1 MLFYIRK
8 ILRFAKRLLDP
19 LFSKNIDYFLW
30 KYKHLLLPKRLNE
43 FGDNKIDNK
52 YQIFQIIKSK
62 ESFESL
68 LDVGCGA
75 AVTLDKLSNIY
86 PSKYFCGIDI
96 NNQILK
102 LNRIRV
108 KKEIKNNLEFF
119 NSDIYHLDRLEP
131 NSFDIVLV
139 EGVFLYI
146 NPKDLEKIILNLIKI
161 AKKTLILR
169 QISSKKVFYDDIWHH
184 NFPDLFKKLA
194 INNYKTIKVFD
205 QPGEWSEN
213 GFIYD
218 ISIVK

>member
-1 MLFYIRK
+1 MVFYIRK

-52 YQIFQIIKSK
+52 YQIFQIIQSK
-62 ESFESL
+62 QFFESL

-75 AVTLDKLSNIY
+75 ATTLEKLSNIY
-86 PSKYFCGIDI
+86 PSRFFCGIDI

-108 KKEIKNNLEFF
+108 KKEKKNLEFF
-119 NSDIYHLDRLEP
+119 NYDIYHLDRLQP

-146 NPKDLEKIILNLIKI
+146 NPKDLEKIILDLMKI
-161 AKKTLILR
+161 AKKALILR

-184 NFPDLFKKLA
+184 NFPNLFKKLA
-194 INNYKTIKVFD
+194 INNYKTVKVYD

>member
-52 YQIFQIIKSK
+52 YQIFHIIKSK

-75 AVTLDKLSNIY
+75 AITLDKLSNIY

-108 KKEIKNNLEFF
+108 KKE
-119 NSDIYHLDRLEP
+119 
-131 NSFDIVLV
+131 
-139 EGVFLYI
+139 
-146 NPKDLEKIILNLIKI
+146 
-161 AKKTLILR
+161 KKKFRI
-169 QISSKKVFYDDIWHH
+169 F
-184 NFPDLFKKLA
+184 
-194 INNYKTIKVFD
+194 
-205 QPGEWSEN
+205 
-213 GFIYD
+213 
-218 ISIVK
+218 

>member
-1 MLFYIRK
+1 MFFYIRK

-19 LFSKNIDYFLW
+19 FFSKNIDYLLW

-43 FGDNKIDNK
+43 FGDKKIDNK
-52 YQIFQIIKSK
+52 YQIFQIIQSK
-62 ESFESL
+62 QSFESL

-75 AVTLDKLSNIY
+75 ATTLDRLSNIY

-102 LNRIRV
+102 LNRKRV
-108 KKEIKNNLEFF
+108 KKEKKNLEFF
-119 NSDIYHLDRLEP
+119 NYDIYHLDRLQP

-146 NPKDLEKIILNLIKI
+146 NPKDLEKIILDLMKI
-161 AKKTLILR
+161 AKKALILR

-184 NFPDLFKKLA
+184 NFPNLFKKLA
-194 INNYKTIKVFD
+194 INNYKTVKVYD